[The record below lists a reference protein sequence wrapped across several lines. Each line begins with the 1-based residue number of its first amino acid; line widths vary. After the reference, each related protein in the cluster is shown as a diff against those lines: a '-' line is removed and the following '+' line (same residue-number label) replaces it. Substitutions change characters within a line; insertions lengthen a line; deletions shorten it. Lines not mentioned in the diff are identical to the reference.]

1 MAYRPQELVS
11 LAVERARSLLPGLAP
26 DSVEV
31 VELARGQA
39 FVVVRT
45 KPAGI
50 VVVDRSGRLVRGR
63 ERLEALARH
72 LRALELL
79 EEALE
84 AARLGQRRDHAERSI
99 AFLRQTAAGSRSKRL
114 GEGVAGLVEALGA
127 LTVAIDGATAQIGQ
141 PDGLRP
147 TERTLRRAVTTLNE
161 AAAADRAVV
170 FETRQM
176 AAFLASTRRGAA
188 RRPAVEERLQ
198 RWVVARLSAADLP
211 FYHPEL
217 EQAETARFVQSFVA
231 AVRNGAVSSSE

>member
-1 MAYRPQELVS
+1 VS

-45 KPAGI
+45 KPAG
-50 VVVDRSGRLVRGR
+50 VVVLDRSGRLVRGR
-63 ERLEALARH
+63 ERLVALARH

-79 EEALE
+79 DGALE

-99 AFLRQTAAGSRSKRL
+99 VFLRQTAAGSRSKRL
-114 GEGVAGLVEALGA
+114 GDGVAGLVEALGA
-127 LTVAIDGATAQIGQ
+127 LTATIDGASAQINQ
-141 PDGLRP
+141 PEGLRP
-147 TERTLRRAVTTLNE
+147 TERTLRRAVTALNE

-170 FETRQM
+170 LETRR
-176 AAFLASTRRGAA
+176 LAGLLAVTRRGAA

-198 RWVVARLSAADLP
+198 RWVVARLTAADLP
-211 FYHPEL
+211 YHHPEL
-217 EQAETARFVQSFVA
+217 EEAETARFVQSFVA
-231 AVRNGAVSSSE
+231 AVRDGTVNSSE

>member
-1 MAYRPQELVS
+1 M
-11 LAVERARSLLPGLAP
+11 PGLAP

-50 VVVDRSGRLVRGR
+50 VVLDKSGRLVRGR
-63 ERLEALARH
+63 DRLIALGRH

-84 AARLGQRRDHAERSI
+84 VARLGQRRDHAERSI
-99 AFLRQTAAGSRSKRL
+99 TFLRQTAAGSRSKRL
-114 GEGVAGLVEALGA
+114 GEGVAGLVDALGVLA
-127 LTVAIDGATAQIGQ
+127 VAIDGATAQINQ

-147 TERTLRRAVTTLNE
+147 TERTLRRAVTALNE
-161 AAAADRAVV
+161 AAAADRGVV
-170 FETRQM
+170 LETRRM
-176 AAFLASTRRGAA
+176 AGLLAAMRRGAA

-198 RWVVARLSAADLP
+198 RWVVARLTAADLP
-211 FYHPEL
+211 YHHPEL
-217 EQAETARFVQSFVA
+217 EAAETARFVQSFVA
-231 AVRNGAVSSSE
+231 AVRDGTVGRSE